1 MLKNKNFILLW
12 ISQCISGA
20 GDSFTFLALTLRIND
35 FYTDPGDSARALSG
49 VLIAFALPQLILG
62 IFAGT
67 LVDRWDRKKVMIAS
81 DLTRALIV
89 PSFLLINSPSGLP
102 LAMVIAFLASSF
114 SVFFY
119 PARTALLPA
128 MVEKGELM
136 TANGWM
142 QMGLTIARLTGPVL
156 AGIVVGTW
164 GVNFAFGIDSVSF
177 LVSGALLFG
186 ITGISTKVER
196 GDLVKKTPWSDIKEG
211 VRFALHS
218 RLLQGVTLGISLAML
233 GLGAVNVL
241 FVPFLRH
248 IFNAPPQ
255 ALGGVQAAQ
264 GVGMF
269 IGGLLIGTLGKRLR
283 PLTVAFAGMLL
294 LGIAVV
300 IFGFTP
306 NYNFVFFVMPI
317 AGFALPPLNASLQT
331 MFQQGIPQYILGR
344 AGSVMDMTVT
354 LANLISMGAAGW
366 MGDLIGIRQTFVL
379 SGVMLLLGGLS
390 MVWMLK
396 GVQLKKEESKTL
408 AVETAV

>member
-1 MLKNKNFILLW
+1 
-12 ISQCISGA
+12 
-20 GDSFTFLALTLRIND
+20 
-35 FYTDPGDSARALSG
+35 
-49 VLIAFALPQLILG
+49 
-62 IFAGT
+62 
-67 LVDRWDRKKVMIAS
+67 MIAS

-156 AGIVVGTW
+156 AGIVVGTL

-294 LGIAVV
+294 PGIAVV